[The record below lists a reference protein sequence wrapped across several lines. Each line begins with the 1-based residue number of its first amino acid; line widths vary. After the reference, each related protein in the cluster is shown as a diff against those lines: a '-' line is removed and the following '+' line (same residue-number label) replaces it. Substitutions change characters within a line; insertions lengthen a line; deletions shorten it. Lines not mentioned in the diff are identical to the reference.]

1 MHQHLQALANFFI
14 PHTCP
19 GCGDALGSSTQH
31 LCWRCL
37 HQLPVTRFEAMTTN
51 PVDRMFYGRLPL
63 QYASAFLFFNAGAL
77 AQQLVHQIKYKSH
90 QTLGHYMG
98 QLMAQAMQETEWASS
113 VDVVVPLPLN
123 AKKLRLRGYNQSML
137 LCQGMAQ
144 VLQKPIE
151 NVAVVRN
158 VFTQTQTRKTRMQRW
173 SNVAEVFDLQNDHRL
188 ENKHVL
194 LVDDVVTTGAT
205 IDACGQKLLQVPGL
219 RLSVNCLAFASK
231 I

>member
-1 MHQHLQALANFFI
+1 
-14 PHTCP
+14 
-19 GCGDALGSSTQH
+19 
-31 LCWRCL
+31 
-37 HQLPVTRFEAMTTN
+37 
-51 PVDRMFYGRLPL
+51 
-63 QYASAFLFFNAGAL
+63 
-77 AQQLVHQIKYKSH
+77 
-90 QTLGHYMG
+90 
-98 QLMAQAMQETEWASS
+98 
-113 VDVVVPLPLN
+113 
-123 AKKLRLRGYNQSML
+123 ML

-205 IDACGQKLLQVPGL
+205 LDACGQKLLQVPGL